1 MPVCSHTKVYLMLAE
16 CANNCIDA
24 FPVISNPCQNKI
36 THDKMHKQIQ
46 GPRIPAERSSND
58 QNGSKIKKSF
68 INLFFLI
75 VTCLI
80 QMLLFVCFFIY
91 VSIYQLGERKQPS
104 QSFVWSKKNFHHN
117 KKHFPSEVIMNACA
131 CTATGLMRMQC
142 CKLPSPFC
150 GRRVYKNNIS
160 LLLSLQILKNPRP

>member
-1 MPVCSHTKVYLMLAE
+1 MHFLLFQIPVKIRSHMTK
-16 CANNCIDA
+16 CISRYRPQGYQLRGA
-24 FPVISNPCQNKI
+24 VMIRMGQKSKS
-36 THDKMHKQIQ
+36 HLQIY
-46 GPRIPAERSSND
+46 
-58 QNGSKIKKSF
+58 
-68 INLFFLI
+68 FFLI
-75 VTCLI
+75 VTRLI

-104 QSFVWSKKNFHHN
+104 QSFVWSKKKFHHN
-117 KKHFPSEVIMNACA
+117 KKQFPSEVIMNACA